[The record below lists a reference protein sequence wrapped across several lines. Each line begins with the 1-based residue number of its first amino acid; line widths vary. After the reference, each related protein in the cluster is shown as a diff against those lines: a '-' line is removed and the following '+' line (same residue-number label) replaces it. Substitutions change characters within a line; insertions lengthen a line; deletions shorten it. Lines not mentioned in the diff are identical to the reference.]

1 MESEFSDAV
10 EEGVSWAK
18 QTRTRGFPQPQ
29 IDAVW
34 EQTRHVAMG
43 TKPDAAAIA
52 AMDQAYR
59 AAAGDPVGALA
70 R

>member
-1 MESEFSDAV
+1 
-10 EEGVSWAK
+10 
-18 QTRTRGFPQPQ
+18 
-29 IDAVW
+29 
-34 EQTRHVAMG
+34 MG